1 MRPITAFVTAVGLA
15 IVVTALTLPGR
26 QTPAVIDAMASGAAR
41 LTEAAL
47 GQMPSTGFRPRG
59 R

>member
-1 MRPITAFVTAVGLA
+1 MSRIGMLFIGAIGLA
-15 IVVTALTLPGR
+15 IVITALTLEDR
-26 QTPAVIDAMASGAAR
+26 QTPAVIDSLANGASR

-47 GQMPSTGFRPRG
+47 GQMPTGRR